1 VTFPP
6 PSNRIEELAQAWF
19 TKRLTWADTMNNAM
33 GAYQQAGNATEA
45 ARVAANLAEA
55 FVTQD
60 NVQYTAG
67 RMLLRAGQAERGRL
81 YLDRAIRLND
91 EPIEYRLSL
100 AEALARTGRPD
111 ESIKVLKAILAKHPD
126 EPRAKYWLADMKA
139 RENR

>member
-1 VTFPP
+1 
-6 PSNRIEELAQAWF
+6 
-19 TKRLTWADTMNNAM
+19 MNNAM

-67 RMLLRAGQAERGRL
+67 RLLLRADQPDRARM

-100 AEALARTGRPD
+100 AEAQARTGHPG
-111 ESIKVLKAILAKHPD
+111 ESIKTLEAILAKHPN
-126 EPRAKYWLADMKA
+126 EQRASYWLADMRA
-139 RENR
+139 REKK